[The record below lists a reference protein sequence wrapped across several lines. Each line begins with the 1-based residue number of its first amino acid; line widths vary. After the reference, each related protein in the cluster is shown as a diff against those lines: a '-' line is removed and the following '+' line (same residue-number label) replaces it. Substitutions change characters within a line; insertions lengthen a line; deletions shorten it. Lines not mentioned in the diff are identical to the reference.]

1 MSFFPHLSNLL
12 ALPPFFKLKTTFFLS
27 ELNSS
32 YIKDDH

>member
-12 ALPPFFKLKTTFFLS
+12 ALPPFFKLKTTFLS

-32 YIKDDH
+32 YIKDEH